1 MHNRPTDAGLDQAHE
16 LHQRI
21 TMAQDA
27 CSDAVDMLLDA
38 KSLPAL
44 TSRSLRRVLA
54 QAMRHLADAERLTSG
69 GNVAAAFTI
78 PAALDT
84 TEAPTLEVR

>member
-1 MHNRPTDAGLDQAHE
+1 MPNHPTDAGLDQAQE

-27 CSDAVDMLLDA
+27 CSDAVDLLLDA
-38 KSLPAL
+38 KALPAL

-54 QAMRHLADAERLTSG
+54 QAMRHLADAERLTTG
-69 GNVAAAFTI
+69 GNVAAAFTV
-78 PAALDT
+78 PGPLSS
-84 TEAPTLEVR
+84 TEAPALEVR